1 MKRLFMFM
9 LYELMFT
16 HYELVFKR
24 LELMFM
30 HRKHKIL
37 SFVYAVR
44 GWRLTW
50 SPKSCHP

>member
-1 MKRLFMFM
+1 MKILFMFM
-9 LYELMFT
+9 HRELMFT
-16 HYELVFKR
+16 HYEPVFKR

-30 HRKHKIL
+30 RRKHKIL
-37 SFVYAVR
+37 RFVYAVR